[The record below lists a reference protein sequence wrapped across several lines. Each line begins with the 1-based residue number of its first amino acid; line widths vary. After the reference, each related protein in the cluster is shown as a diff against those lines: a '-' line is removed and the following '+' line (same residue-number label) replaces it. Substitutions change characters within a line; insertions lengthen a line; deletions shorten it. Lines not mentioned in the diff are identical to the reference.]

1 KSPKARPPP
10 PPPGPWNL
18 PLIGSMHHLVP
29 RLHFRALRHLARKHG
44 PLMLVGIG
52 QVDLAVASSRET
64 AGEILQKQGATFAS
78 RPELA
83 ATQVILYGASDIGW
97 SPFGPYYCKQL
108 RRLFFTELLSAKRTR
123 SSPPSS
129 WN

>member
-1 KSPKARPPP
+1 
-10 PPPGPWNL
+10 
-18 PLIGSMHHLVP
+18 MHHLVP
-29 RLHFRALRHLARKHG
+29 QLHFRALRHLARKHG
-44 PLMLVGIG
+44 PLMLVRIG
-52 QVDLAVASSRET
+52 QVDLAVTSSRE
-64 AGEILQKQGATFAS
+64 AAEEILQKKGATFAS

-97 SPFGPYYCKQL
+97 SPFGPYCKQL
-108 RRLFFTELLSAKRTR
+108 RRLFFTEILSAKRTR